1 MAKWWQAPETEQEL
15 LDRLYGLTNG
25 FFVAADE
32 YAINS
37 EPIPWGGYEEARAR
51 ATKPNYLRKYR
62 TDIVWRIG
70 KFGLLPVPGAQLLT
84 APVRLKFS
92 FGAMAGAAWAN
103 GYTKGVGP
111 KDEQEA
117 KYDLLAITTVWVQ
130 GEQQL
135 LSMAD
140 VASLPTQDTNDV
152 EALGKRF
159 LYVLAQ
165 NGALKVGDRAY
176 GGVMGSL
183 SAMAFSKEILPALG
197 EELFRA
203 FKGEAFSSMGDEFI
217 PGIASVTSVSRAWKR
232 LDTFHALAQK
242 YYNYKRD
249 N

>member
-25 FFVAADE
+25 FFAATDE
-32 YAINS
+32 YTVDS
-37 EPIPWGGYEEARAR
+37 RPILWGGYEEARTR
-51 ATKPNYLRKYR
+51 AAMPNYLRKYR

-70 KFGLLPVPGAQLLT
+70 KVGLLPVPGAQLLT
-84 APVRLKFS
+84 APVRLKLS

-103 GYTKGVGP
+103 GYTKGVGTR
-111 KDEQEA
+111 DEQEA
-117 KYDLLAITTVWVQ
+117 KYDLLAITAVWVQ
-130 GEQQL
+130 GEQP

-140 VASLPTQDTNDV
+140 VASLPTQDTSDI

-165 NGALKVGDRAY
+165 NGALKVGGRTY
-176 GGVMGSL
+176 GGVMGPL

-203 FKGEAFSSMGDEFI
+203 FKGEAFGGMGDEFI